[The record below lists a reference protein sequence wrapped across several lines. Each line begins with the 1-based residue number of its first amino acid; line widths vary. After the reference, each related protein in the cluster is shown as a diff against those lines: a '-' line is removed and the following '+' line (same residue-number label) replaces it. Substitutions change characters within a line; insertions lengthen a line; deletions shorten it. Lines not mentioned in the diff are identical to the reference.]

1 MKLKTFSSMAASG
14 VLLAALAP
22 AMSFADTGA
31 NSGNV
36 KFEGLISSVS
46 CKVQVDANESGA
58 NTGTVKFGNILPSVF
73 AGGVGTASEF
83 KEFNINLS
91 GGGCTDG
98 SKAVVTFHKDG
109 FIDNATGNLRLIDGG
124 SGSASGVQ
132 IQIFNN
138 GASKP
143 GKIDL
148 SENNNQQEA
157 EVIGNKAILK
167 FKASYVAVSDTIVE
181 GRADSNI
188 NFDVTYN

>member
-1 MKLKTFSSMAASG
+1 MKLKSFASVAASG
-14 VLLAALAP
+14 LLFVALTP
-22 AMSFADTGA
+22 ALSFAETGV

-46 CKVQVDANESGA
+46 CKVQVDANESGV

-73 AGGVGTASEF
+73 NGVGTASEF

-98 SKAVVTFHKDG
+98 SKAAVSFHKDG

-124 SGSASGVQ
+124 AGSASGVQ
-132 IQIFNN
+132 IQIHNN
-138 GASKP
+138 GAAP

-148 SENNNQQEA
+148 SENNNQQVA
-157 EVIGNKAILK
+157 DVVGNKAVLK

>member
-1 MKLKTFSSMAASG
+1 MKLKSFASVAASG
-14 VLLAALAP
+14 LLFVALTP
-22 AMSFADTGA
+22 VMSFADTGV

-46 CKVQVDANESGA
+46 CKVQVDANESGV

-73 AGGVGTASEF
+73 NGVGTASEF
-83 KEFNINLS
+83 KEFNINLTGS
-91 GGGCTDG
+91 GCTDG
-98 SKAVVTFHKDG
+98 SKAAVSFHKDG
-109 FIDNATGNLRLIDGG
+109 FIDTATGNLRLIDGG
-124 SGSASGVQ
+124 AGSASGVQ
-132 IQIFNN
+132 IQIHNN
-138 GASKP
+138 GATP

-148 SENNNQQEA
+148 SENNNQQVA
-157 EVIGNKAILK
+157 EVVDNKAVLK

>member
-1 MKLKTFSSMAASG
+1 MKLKSFASKAASG
-14 VLLAALAP
+14 LLLAALTP
-22 AMSFADTGA
+22 ALSYAETGV

-58 NTGTVKFGNILPSVF
+58 NTGTVKFGNVLPSVF
-73 AGGVGTASEF
+73 AGGIGTASEF

-98 SKAVVTFHKDG
+98 SKAAVSFHKDG
-109 FIDNATGNLRLIDGG
+109 FIDNATGNLRLIDSG

-132 IQIFNN
+132 IQIHNN
-138 GASKP
+138 GTTP

-148 SENNNQQEA
+148 SENNNQQVA
-157 EVIGNKAILK
+157 EVVGNKAVLK

>member
-1 MKLKTFSSMAASG
+1 MKLKSFASKAASG
-14 VLLAALAP
+14 LLLAALTP
-22 AMSFADTGA
+22 ALSYADTGL

-58 NTGTVKFGNILPSVF
+58 NTGTVKFGSVLPSVF
-73 AGGVGTASEF
+73 TGVGTASEF

-91 GGGCTDG
+91 GSGCTNG
-98 SKAVVTFHKDG
+98 SKAAVSFHKDG
-109 FIDNATGNLRLIDGG
+109 FIDNATGNLRLIDSG

-132 IQIFNN
+132 IQIHNN
-138 GASKP
+138 GATP

-148 SENNNQQEA
+148 SENNNQQVA
-157 EVIGNKAILK
+157 DVVGNKAVLR

>member
-1 MKLKTFSSMAASG
+1 MKLKSFASVAASG
-14 VLLAALAP
+14 LLFVALTP
-22 AMSFADTGA
+22 ALSFAETGV

-46 CKVQVDANESGA
+46 CKVQVDANESGV

-73 AGGVGTASEF
+73 NGVGTASEF

-98 SKAVVTFHKDG
+98 SKAAVSFHKDG

-124 SGSASGVQ
+124 AGSASGVQ

-138 GASKP
+138 GAAP

-148 SENNNQQEA
+148 SENNVQQVA
-157 EVIGNKAILK
+157 DVVGNKAVLK

>member
-1 MKLKTFSSMAASG
+1 MKLKSFASVAASG
-14 VLLAALAP
+14 LLFVALTP
-22 AMSFADTGA
+22 VMSFADTGV

-58 NTGTVKFGNILPSVF
+58 NTGTVKFGSVLPSVF
-73 AGGVGTASEF
+73 TGVGTASEF

-91 GGGCTDG
+91 GSGCTNG
-98 SKAVVTFHKDG
+98 SKAAVSFHKDG
-109 FIDNATGNLRLIDGG
+109 FIDNATGNLRLIDSG

-132 IQIFNN
+132 IQIHNN
-138 GASKP
+138 GATP

-148 SENNNQQEA
+148 SENNNQQVA
-157 EVIGNKAILK
+157 EVVDNKAVLK